1 MKPSNLRNPFK
12 TLIAIATL
20 LFIGNDAHATN
31 WFVAPGGTGNGT
43 SWSNAW
49 SASTIGTVAPGDT
62 IWIAGGTY
70 SDNLNIANKSGTS
83 ASPIT
88 YQKVLSSD
96 PSNVTTA
103 VSGWNPTYGTAI
115 ATINGGPGFSGNV
128 GNIVINGRVL
138 NGITFPIPDGYGGWN
153 FNGSNVTNL
162 RFSYI
167 TMNGPGF
174 AYNINTTVGS
184 FGIQL
189 FAGSGHYFGHCIFN
203 GIVQD
208 MTLDV
213 DGATVEYCQFLNT
226 SGNAA
231 YAHPDS
237 IYSST
242 ATNIIIRYCYFY
254 QSIGESVF
262 FDGGGDTGIY
272 FYGNVADAG
281 PQGSGAMF
289 ETKEGYTWGD
299 FHVYNNVF
307 AGSWNEAVFIRG
319 NPDST
324 PMELKNNLFWNCTIA
339 LESGPPN
346 PVSDYNGY
354 NGSVPPFDGPHSI
367 RNSTVPFLAVLD
379 SSISPLNFELV
390 LGAWPIG
397 AGVTLASPYNVDM
410 NGNILA
416 STMGA
421 FAGSAA
427 TAPPAPTGLQI
438 GSP

>member
-1 MKPSNLRNPFK
+1 
-12 TLIAIATL
+12 
-20 LFIGNDAHATN
+20 
-31 WFVAPGGTGNGT
+31 
-43 SWSNAW
+43 
-49 SASTIGTVAPGDT
+49 
-62 IWIAGGTY
+62 
-70 SDNLNIANKSGTS
+70 
-83 ASPIT
+83 
-88 YQKVLSSD
+88 
-96 PSNVTTA
+96 
-103 VSGWNPTYGTAI
+103 
-115 ATINGGPGFSGNV
+115 
-128 GNIVINGRVL
+128 
-138 NGITFPIPDGYGGWN
+138 
-153 FNGSNVTNL
+153 
-162 RFSYI
+162 
-167 TMNGPGF
+167 MNGPGF